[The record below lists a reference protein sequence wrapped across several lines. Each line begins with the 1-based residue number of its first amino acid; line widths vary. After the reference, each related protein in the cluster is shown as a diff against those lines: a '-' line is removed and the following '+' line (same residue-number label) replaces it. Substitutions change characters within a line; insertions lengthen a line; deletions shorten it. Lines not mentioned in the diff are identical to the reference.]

1 MRKIIIVTD
10 SLPGHYVLFSVLRD
24 KAFQPEPRRRQ
35 SASPP
40 SPPGGGAWL
49 GEGARLRAQ
58 RVPAG
63 PGLAA
68 LLQPCYLTLAMAP
81 WSTEKDLPGSG
92 GLFRHSCCCPRRVR
106 SPNGQPGCRGR
117 WFRSEPPREVTSPIR
132 PQNLSVGLFTA
143 AVLCARA
150 PIGTGC
156 ADLPSG
162 PALRADPCVKETK
175 RHGALTYRQYIRTI
189 ARQQAVSPAVSL
201 PAA

>member
-1 MRKIIIVTD
+1 MVFSKGHNDGVVLWNVGQWPIALSRTD
-10 SLPGHYVLFSVLRD
+10 WDRLPFILSPAGG
-24 KAFQPEPRRRQ
+24 RR
-35 SASPP
+35 ASPP
-40 SPPGGGAWL
+40 S
-49 GEGARLRAQ
+49 
-58 RVPAG
+58 
-63 PGLAA
+63 
-68 LLQPCYLTLAMAP
+68 AP
-81 WSTEKDLPGSG
+81 WSAEKGLPGSG

-143 AVLCARA
+143 AVLCASA
-150 PIGTGC
+150 PIWTGC

-189 ARQQAVSPAVSL
+189 ARRQAVSPAVSL

>member
-1 MRKIIIVTD
+1 MERRPMAD
-10 SLPGHYVLFSVLRD
+10 SSLAHRLGQA
-24 KAFQPEPRRRQ
+24 AFHPESRRRQ
-35 SASPP
+35 EGLSAFGPLVSRKRPP
-40 SPPGGGAWL
+40 WFGRPFS
-49 GEGARLRAQ
+49 
-58 RVPAG
+58 
-63 PGLAA
+63 
-68 LLQPCYLTLAMAP
+68 
-81 WSTEKDLPGSG
+81 SILP
-92 GLFRHSCCCPRRVR
+92 CPRRVR

-143 AVLCARA
+143 AVLCASA

-189 ARQQAVSPAVSL
+189 ARRQAVCPAVSL

>member
-1 MRKIIIVTD
+1 MAD
-10 SLPGHYVLFSVLRD
+10 SSLAHRLGQA
-24 KAFQPEPRRRQ
+24 AFHPESRRRQ
-35 SASPP
+35 EGLSAF
-40 SPPGGGAWL
+40 ATCRW
-49 GEGARLRAQ
+49 Q
-58 RVPAG
+58 R
-63 PGLAA
+63 
-68 LLQPCYLTLAMAP
+68 TP
-81 WSTEKDLPGSG
+81 WSTEKGLPGSG

-143 AVLCARA
+143 AVLCASA

-189 ARQQAVSPAVSL
+189 ARRQAVSPAVSL